1 MKVKIQVKEGIP
13 PDQWHLLLLQLPPA
27 YMPTDRLLALAFEQ
41 TGYVMSKKS
50 ENSWKELFP
59 DALYSFLPDLPQP
72 LALRNLKLVNFVPT
86 PELATATPTTLDLTF
101 YGHPNWTAITPIP
114 LLIPAQLLTI
124 LLLTSY
130 TTSQMLLPDP
140 VELPLLGTLI
150 LALDN

>member
-1 MKVKIQVKEGIP
+1 MSS
-13 PDQWHLLLLQLPPA
+13 LPVPIA
-27 YMPTDRLLALAFEQ
+27 GSTLTYLMLDVLIEKHGECTHP
-41 TGYVMSKKS
+41 
-50 ENSWKELFP
+50 
-59 DALYSFLPDLPQP
+59 YSFLPDLLQP

-101 YGHPNWTAITPIP
+101 YGHPNWTAIAHIP

-124 LLLTSY
+124 RLLTSY

-140 VELPLLGTLI
+140 VELPLLETLI